1 MQVFFLL
8 NFSFYLKGNLL
19 MREGIIKSVFFV
31 TACLAVILGMLGIIL
46 PLLPATPF
54 FILALFGFSKSSLRF
69 KYWLLNL
76 PVIGEDLKRWQADKK
91 IDKKR
96 KPFIYISIILS
107 FSISLLLLIGSP
119 YLQLMLVI
127 LMVILLFF
135 INRLAEYPA

>member
-76 PVIGEDLKRWQADKK
+76 PVIGKDLKRWQADKK